1 MADRRIERVG
11 RSIRIH
17 GWVIC
22 FCVLAFVIAP
32 LAAFAL
38 PTGWVDS
45 VVIDGMN
52 RPVGVRFTSAGDMFI
67 WEKNGRLHY
76 VEQGTTTPQLLLD
89 ITQEVASF
97 RARGLMGFEID
108 PDFATNGYIYLMYT
122 ADIAYLLAF
131 ENADGQTYPMGTPDQ
146 IQDTISRLT
155 RYTVNNPATNPT
167 VDLSSRLIMIG
178 HWSTQR
184 DGVGALTPPH
194 VTDGIAS
201 TSGSHVAD
209 SLHFAPDGTLL
220 ASIGDGAIWFP
231 DPDIGQ
237 PRASGQSDNMA
248 ETNGIL
254 PVKHQIGAFRAQLID
269 AHNGKLLR
277 MDVTDID
284 SNGGVAGAA
293 SNPFYDAGD
302 RYAPR
307 SRVWGFG
314 FRNPFQFVIR
324 PGTGSANPGDGD
336 PGVIIVGDVGLDTWE
351 ELNVV
356 TAGGQNFGWP
366 LFEGLDTTPGNVG
379 DVPPTYWDTMVAN
392 LDAPNPLFDGVTCT
406 QANYFFTDLLVQD
419 AFGAPTCPN
428 PCDSNGMIA
437 SPPAFEHRRPALAF
451 QHGAD
456 NALLPI
462 FDASS
467 NAVGLSLGQPLP
479 PGATGTIANGAP
491 FGGFSVLAGAWYSGG
506 DLPAAF
512 HDVMFF
518 ADTIDG
524 WVRYAR
530 FDANHNVS
538 EIGEFIATGETSSPT
553 GMAVNPADGHLYY
566 VAHFV
571 GEIRGIFPDCNSNG
585 IDDSLDVAGGTSTDC
600 DSNALPDECESFDA
614 PDYTAFES
622 CVLGPVVIAAPQCV
636 CVDFEPSNTID
647 LADYADVQRRFAL
660 P

>member
-1 MADRRIERVG
+1 MAPAE
-11 RSIRIH
+11 
-17 GWVIC
+17 
-22 FCVLAFVIAP
+22 
-32 LAAFAL
+32 AFAL
-38 PTGWVDS
+38 PDGLVDR
-45 VVIDGMN
+45 VVIGGLN
-52 RPVGVRFTSAGDMFI
+52 RPVGVRFTSSGDMFI
-67 WEKNGRLHY
+67 WEKDGRLLY
-76 VEQGTTTPQLLLD
+76 VEHGTTAPQLLLN

-108 PDFATNGYIYLMYT
+108 PDFASNGYIYLMYT
-122 ADIAYLLAF
+122 TDIAYLLAF
-131 ENADGQTYPMGTPDQ
+131 ENANGQSYPMGTPDQ
-146 IQDTISRLT
+146 IRDTISRLT
-155 RYTVNNPATNPT
+155 RYTVNDPTTNPT
-167 VDLSSRLIMIG
+167 VDLASRVIMIG

-184 DGVGALTPPH
+184 DGGGALTPPH

-231 DPDIGQ
+231 NPDIGQ

-269 AHNGKLLR
+269 VHNGKLLR

-302 RYAPR
+302 RYAAR

-324 PGTGSANPGDGD
+324 PGTGSSNPNDGD

-351 ELNVV
+351 EINVV

-366 LFEGLDTTPGNVG
+366 LFEGLETTPGNVG
-379 DVPPTYWDTMVAN
+379 NVPQTYWDTMVDN
-392 LDAPNPLFDGVTCT
+392 LDAPNPLYDGVICT
-406 QANYFFTDLLVQD
+406 QQNFHFTDLLVQD
-419 AFGAPTCPN
+419 AFGPPAWPN
-428 PCDSNGMIA
+428 PCDSNGLIA
-437 SPPAFEHRRPALAF
+437 SPPAHEHRRPAIAF

-456 NALLPI
+456 NSLLPI
-462 FDASS
+462 FDVDS
-467 NAVGLSLGQPLP
+467 NAAGLSLGQSLP
-479 PGATGTIANGAP
+479 PGATGIAADGTP

-506 DLPAAF
+506 DLPVQF
-512 HDVMFF
+512 HDAMFF

-524 WVRYAR
+524 WVRCAR

-538 EIGEFIATGETSSPT
+538 EIGDFMATGETSAPT

-566 VAHFV
+566 VAHYV
-571 GEIRGIFPDCNSNG
+571 GQIRGIFPDCNSNSV
-585 IDDSLDVAGGTSTDC
+585 DDSLDIAGATSLDC
-600 DSNALPDECESFDA
+600 DTNSIPDECESLDA
-614 PDYTAFES
+614 TDYATFAV
-622 CVLGPVVIAAPQCV
+622 CNLGPAVSISPPCG
-636 CVDFEPSNTID
+636 CFDYEPSNTID
-647 LADYADVQRRFAL
+647 LADYADVQRRFAQ